1 MSYSSQVCILLV
13 LQTQRFGMEES
24 TPEHEAFPEKIVS
37 STLQHSGHQTH
48 DIFTI

>member
-1 MSYSSQVCILLV
+1 
-13 LQTQRFGMEES
+13 MEES